1 MEIISIEDVQKM
13 GGSLLPDDRLKFQNN
28 LFVKGGTFPESSKN
42 FVFSI
47 AEKYRAS
54 RIECLLV
61 SSAGMI
67 TIWRSEKKM
76 EIKTESEPIV
86 HKPTIVHIDDS
97 PVEGK
102 LMATILADLNCNF
115 TQVNNAMTAVAALL
129 KIKPDLVF
137 LDLNM
142 PIVNGYE
149 ICAQVRRVEAFK
161 DIPIV
166 ILTANDGLVDRVRA
180 KMVGATD
187 FMSKPIER
195 EKVSQIITKYLHKN

>member
-1 MEIISIEDVQKM
+1 MEIISIEDIQKM

-54 RIECLLV
+54 GIECLLV
-61 SSAGMI
+61 SSSGMI
-67 TIWRSEKKM
+67 TIWRSEKKT
-76 EIKTESEPIV
+76 EIKPIV

-115 TQVNNAMTAVAALL
+115 TQVNNAMMAVAALL

-161 DIPIV
+161 DIPII

-187 FMSKPIER
+187 FMSKPIDR
-195 EKVSQIITKYLHKN
+195 EKVSQIITKYLHKK